1 MRSFKDNFNPGS
13 WIECPVIRCDHDND
27 DNDDAEDDVNNHKTA
42 SGAIRN
48 VQADSRCYDTQ
59 VNKASF

>member
-1 MRSFKDNFNPGS
+1 VRSLRGNFNPRS
-13 WIECPVIRCDHDND
+13 WVERPVIRCDHD
-27 DNDDAEDDVNNHKTA
+27 DNNGDGEDDGNNHRTA

-59 VNKASF
+59 VNKISF